1 MEGILQGGDKMPKS
15 MTGFARTEKD
25 YPKGKVSGE
34 ARSLNSR
41 YLEIN
46 IKLPRV
52 DVFYEQK
59 MRELV
64 KKRVKRGKIDISVK
78 WEKSGEQVNIPRVN
92 ENTIK
97 QYAEMVKTLKKAYR
111 LKGHLSVD
119 NIFSLRDV
127 FMYEE
132 NNNIAEEKLADCF
145 ETLLVELSREREKEG
160 RLIEEDLMG
169 RTAVILSN
177 LSEIESRWPAII
189 KTHEGKLKEKIVEIT
204 KSTAI
209 DETRVLQ
216 EIAIYMERLD
226 ISEEIIRLKGHIDNF
241 KDTLRS
247 DDSIGRKLDF
257 IIQEMV
263 RETNTIGSKSN
274 DLYINERVILIKV
287 EIEKM
292 REQVQNVE

>member
-1 MEGILQGGDKMPKS
+1 MPKS

-78 WEKSGEQVNIPRVN
+78 WEKSGEQLNIPRVN
-92 ENTIK
+92 ENTVK
-97 QYAEMVKTLKKAYR
+97 QYVEMVKTLKKVHR

-132 NNNIAEEKLADCF
+132 NNNIPEEKLADCF
-145 ETLLVELSREREKEG
+145 ETLLAELNREREKEG

-169 RTAVILSN
+169 RTAVILLN
-177 LSEIESRWPAII
+177 LSEIESRWPVII
-189 KTHEGKLKEKIVEIT
+189 KTHEEKLKEKIVEIT
-204 KSTAI
+204 KSPAI
-209 DETRVLQ
+209 DETRVVQ

>member
-1 MEGILQGGDKMPKS
+1 MPKS
-15 MTGFARTEKD
+15 MTGFARAEKE
-25 YPKGKVSGE
+25 YPEGKASGE
-34 ARSLNSR
+34 VRSLNSR
-41 YLEIN
+41 YLELN

-64 KKRVKRGKIDISVK
+64 KKRIKRGKVDISIK
-78 WEKSGEQVNIPRVN
+78 WEKSGEQLSIPKVN
-92 ENTIK
+92 ESTVR

-119 NIFSLRDV
+119 NIFNLRDV
-127 FMYEE
+127 FTYEE
-132 NNNIAEEKLADCF
+132 NNNITEEKLVDCF
-145 ETLLVELSREREKEG
+145 ETLLAELNREREKEG
-160 RLIEEDLMG
+160 HLIEEDLTN
-169 RTAVILSN
+169 RTTVILSN

-189 KTHEGKLKEKIVEIT
+189 KTHEEKLKEKIVEIT
-204 KSTAI
+204 KSTTM

-247 DDSIGRKLDF
+247 DGSIGRKLDF

>member
-1 MEGILQGGDKMPKS
+1 

-78 WEKSGEQVNIPRVN
+78 WEKSGEQLNIPRVN
-92 ENTIK
+92 ENTVK
-97 QYAEMVKTLKKAYR
+97 QYVEMVKTLKKVHR

-132 NNNIAEEKLADCF
+132 NNNIPEEKLADCF
-145 ETLLVELSREREKEG
+145 ETLLAELNREREKEG

-169 RTAVILSN
+169 RTAVILLN
-177 LSEIESRWPAII
+177 LSEIESRWPVII
-189 KTHEGKLKEKIVEIT
+189 KTHEEKLKEKIVEIT
-204 KSTAI
+204 KSPAI
-209 DETRVLQ
+209 DETRVVQ

>member
-1 MEGILQGGDKMPKS
+1 MPKS

-78 WEKSGEQVNIPRVN
+78 WEKSGEQLNIPRVN
-92 ENTIK
+92 ENTVK
-97 QYAEMVKTLKKAYR
+97 QYVEMVKTLKKVHR

-132 NNNIAEEKLADCF
+132 NNNIPEEKLADCF
-145 ETLLVELSREREKEG
+145 ETLLAELNREREKEG

-169 RTAVILSN
+169 RTAVILLN
-177 LSEIESRWPAII
+177 LSEIESRWPVII
-189 KTHEGKLKEKIVEIT
+189 KTHEEKLKEKIVEIT